1 MDGPALKNWRK
12 QLGCTQDQAAK
23 QLGVVR
29 ATIQNWEREFTSPPG
44 AIDFACQDCVRR
56 WKQRPDFGP
65 VLLVYPDGPIWPPLG
80 QPDCFPLLYCEPYSN
95 NEAAIQRALRLSDD
109 QKFAC
114 AWILEE
120 RENVIWNSSELL
132 LECRRRSIR
141 NAV

>member
-44 AIDFACQDCVRR
+44 AIDFACQECVRH

-65 VLLVYPDGPIWPPLG
+65 VLLVYPDAPIWPPFD

-95 NEAAIQRALRLSDD
+95 NEAAIQGALQRQFGEAAS
-109 QKFAC
+109 APGS
-114 AWILEE
+114 AATAIPA
-120 RENVIWNSSELL
+120 I
-132 LECRRRSIR
+132 
-141 NAV
+141 